1 MSKLSLF
8 ALLLNY
14 LDVPKQM
21 DFSTVSIIG
30 WIYIL
35 FTIYRLM
42 LTVYN
47 LVYPF
52 FLAEPR
58 DLREIAGA
66 KWAVITGATDGIGK
80 GYAFELAR
88 KGFSILLVS
97 RTQSRLDD
105 VKAQIEKETS
115 SEVMQF
121 LNTKVRT
128 IVFDFSSADIDYYEH
143 SLLSQIRALDVGIL
157 VNSVGSTFEYP
168 DLYHKVDG
176 GVKLFRH
183 ITVINI
189 IPVTLLMAAVLPQ
202 MYERNS
208 GIIVNVAS
216 SSAYY
221 KLRWFSVYAASKVV
235 FHVVFLLE
243 GIIIITA
250 INKYISWLT
259 KIVQK
264 EYAKTNIIIQEV
276 NPMIV
281 VTKLAKVKRPSFFRP
296 KADVYARS
304 AVRTIG
310 IIKHTTGYFAHQI
323 KVECLKWLPEFIADA
338 QIHKRMI
345 LFHKVMVAR
354 KMRQAAINEPTDAKN
369 VSAQNKIISD

>member
-1 MSKLSLF
+1 MGRTYTDFLTLKEIPASTSRKL
-8 ALLLNY
+8 
-14 LDVPKQM
+14 V
-21 DFSTVSIIG
+21 
-30 WIYIL
+30 
-35 FTIYRLM
+35 
-42 LTVYN
+42 
-47 LVYPF
+47 
-52 FLAEPR
+52 
-58 DLREIAGA
+58 
-66 KWAVITGATDGIGK
+66 AVITGATDGIGK

-115 SEVMQF
+115 SEV
-121 LNTKVRT
+121 RT

-143 SLLSQIRALDVGIL
+143 SLLSQIRALDIGIL

-235 FHVVFLLE
+235 FS
-243 GIIIITA
+243 T
-250 INKYISWLT
+250 
-259 KIVQK
+259 
-264 EYAKTNIIIQEV
+264 
-276 NPMIV
+276 
-281 VTKLAKVKRPSFFRP
+281 
-296 KADVYARS
+296 
-304 AVRTIG
+304 
-310 IIKHTTGYFAHQI
+310 
-323 KVECLKWLPEFIADA
+323 
-338 QIHKRMI
+338 
-345 LFHKVMVAR
+345 LF
-354 KMRQAAINEPTDAKN
+354 
-369 VSAQNKIISD
+369 

>member
-1 MSKLSLF
+1 
-8 ALLLNY
+8 
-14 LDVPKQM
+14 M

-30 WIYIL
+30 WMYIL

-58 DLREIAGA
+58 NLREVAGA

-115 SEVMQF
+115 SEV
-121 LNTKVRT
+121 RT

-143 SLLSQIRALDVGIL
+143 SLLSQIRALDIGIL

-221 KLRWFSVYAASKVV
+221 KLRWFSVYAASK
-235 FHVVFLLE
+235 
-243 GIIIITA
+243 
-250 INKYISWLT
+250 KYISWLT

-281 VTKLAKVKRPSFFRP
+281 VTKLVKKPSFFRP

-304 AVRTIG
+304 AVQTIG

-345 LFHKVMVAR
+345 HFHKVMVAR
-354 KMRQAAINEPTDAKN
+354 KMRQAAIIEPTDAKN
-369 VSAQNKIISD
+369 IGAQNKIISD

>member
-1 MSKLSLF
+1 MDLS
-8 ALLLNY
+8 
-14 LDVPKQM
+14 
-21 DFSTVSIIG
+21 TISIIG
-30 WIYIL
+30 WIYII

-42 LTVYN
+42 LTLYN

-52 FLAEPR
+52 FLAKPR
-58 DLREIAGA
+58 DLHKLAGA

-88 KGFSILLVS
+88 KGFSILLIS

-105 VKAQIEKETS
+105 VKAQIEQETS
-115 SEVMQF
+115 SEV
-121 LNTKVRT
+121 RT
-128 IVFDFSSADIDYYEH
+128 IAFDFSSADIDYYEQ
-143 SLLSQIRALDVGIL
+143 SLLSQIRALDIGIL

-176 GVKLFRH
+176 GIKLFKH
-183 ITVINI
+183 ISVINI
-189 IPVTLLMAAVLPQ
+189 IPATVLMAAVLPQ
-202 MYERNS
+202 MYERDS
-208 GIIVNVAS
+208 GIIINVAS

-221 KLRWFSVYAASKVV
+221 KLRWFSVYAASK
-235 FHVVFLLE
+235 
-243 GIIIITA
+243 
-250 INKYISWLT
+250 KYVSWLT
-259 KIVQK
+259 KIVQE

-338 QIHKRMI
+338 EIHKRMI

-354 KMRQAAINEPTDAKN
+354 KMRQAAIAAAADTDSDAKN
-369 VSAQNKIISD
+369 TRTKQHH

>member
-1 MSKLSLF
+1 
-8 ALLLNY
+8 
-14 LDVPKQM
+14 M

-221 KLRWFSVYAASKVV
+221 KLRWFSVYAASK
-235 FHVVFLLE
+235 
-243 GIIIITA
+243 
-250 INKYISWLT
+250 
-259 KIVQK
+259 K